1 MTSPMIVDP
10 KKLAASGL
18 PTHLQVLIT
27 QLVKLANRPVVKGA
41 PGASGPGISSV
52 TADPATGALT
62 ITLTTG
68 AVTQTG
74 PLAGADGASAYEL
87 AVQDGFVGTLTE
99 WLDSL
104 QGTGG
109 GDVSQEDIDAIL
121 SSARAATDEAVAA
134 LRDGKRNS
142 ADVVKLIT
150 IDDDTQT
157 RDVLTLLPEGL
168 LGRMAPA
175 MADQALDVGAA
186 SLGPLLVDGGRDL
199 MTMHGQ
205 PLIRIYPDGID
216 FRRHGG
222 DPGDVSRDGW
232 AKGGDGSITAQA
244 GQHGVMAVDRF
255 IDRADGVR
263 LPVAMVNGQTRK
275 AVIVSSFGQSNADVA
290 RMADPL
296 VWDTPPLPHHAMM
309 LDDMNAF
316 GSGTL
321 RGGMMGWQGVAVVRG
336 SRMIAASEALR
347 GTQSVASAAWARLSM
362 WDGPLRRVGL
372 VRSSAWGGNRLR
384 GTSIGTGI
392 WRDSAGNTTQSW
404 ANWTGDIRQAH
415 ELLTAAGYQVEA
427 VYILFT
433 HQEADW
439 QTPGADYLT
448 DFLAMKDERET
459 AIDMDFPG
467 LPVHWFC
474 DQASGSGQRSGT
486 YEGGKWPSRLAIV
499 DACREEVGGDN
510 ITMVTPRYWFPTGA
524 EYGQTSNTNV
534 IHHTHAIRPIWGE
547 LVAHAMRARE
557 RAIPWRCP
565 IMSSATVS
573 GNDIIVD
580 YDSLL
585 PLMIDRTFCKVR
597 PDAGFTIGEG
607 AIAVTDV
614 RQTGQRQIT
623 VTAASDPIGTSI
635 EYCWRRQ
642 DGGDVLD
649 QWPICTGAI
658 RDAWTAPSYFDPA
671 GRPLV
676 RAALAY
682 QLPL

>member
-18 PTHLQVLIT
+18 PTHLQVLIS
-27 QLVKLANRPVVKGA
+27 QLVKLANRPVVKGT
-41 PGASGPGISSV
+41 PGRGIRSIEVEQS
-52 TADPATGALT
+52 TGALT
-62 ITLTTG
+62 ITMTDGAT
-68 AVTQTG
+68 AVTPALT
-74 PLAGADGASAYEL
+74 GASAYDL
-87 AVQDGFVGTLTE
+87 AVAAGFVGTQAE
-99 WLDSL
+99 WLASL
-104 QGTGG
+104 HGQDGQDGT
-109 GDVSQEDIDAIL
+109 SQLSPADMNAIL
-121 SSARAATDEAVAA
+121 ASAEAVADDAVAA
-134 LRDGKRNS
+134 LRDGRRNS

-150 IDDDTQT
+150 IEDDTHA

-168 LGRMAPA
+168 NGRMAPE
-175 MADQALDVGAA
+175 MADHALDVGAS
-186 SLGPLLVDGGRDL
+186 SLGPLLVGGGRDL
-199 MTMHGQ
+199 LTMNGRS
-205 PLIRIYPDGID
+205 LIRIYPDGID
-216 FRRHGG
+216 FRRTGG
-222 DPGDVSRDGW
+222 DPGDISRDGW
-232 AKGGDGSITAQA
+232 AKGRDGSITAQA

-263 LPVAMVNGQTRK
+263 LPVAVVNGQTRK
-275 AVIVSSFGQSNADVA
+275 AVIVSGFGQSNRDVT

-296 VWDTPPLPHHAMM
+296 VWDTPPFPYHGFM

-316 GSGTL
+316 GSGTH
-321 RGGMMGWQGVAVVRG
+321 RGGMMGWQGVAVQRG
-336 SRMIAASEALR
+336 SRMINASEALR
-347 GTQSVASAAWARLSM
+347 GTQDVASAAFARLIM
-362 WDGPLRRVGL
+362 WDGPLRRAGL
-372 VRSSAWGGNRLR
+372 IRSSAWGGNALR
-384 GTSIGTGI
+384 GSSIGTGI

-415 ELLTAAGYQVEA
+415 ELLTAAGYEVEA

-439 QTPGADYLT
+439 QTPGATYLT
-448 DFLAMKDERET
+448 DFLTMKDERET
-459 AIDMDFPG
+459 LIDMDFPG
-467 LPVHWFC
+467 LPVQWFC
-474 DQASGSGQRSGT
+474 DQASGSGLRSGT

-499 DACREEVGGDN
+499 DACRPEVGGDN

-547 LVAHAMRARE
+547 LVAHAMHARE
-557 RAIPWRCP
+557 RGIDWRPP
-565 IMSSATVS
+565 IMSAATVS
-573 GNDIIVD
+573 GFDIIVD
-580 YDSLL
+580 FDSLL
-585 PLMIDRTFCKVR
+585 PLVIDRTFCKVR
-597 PDAGFTIGEG
+597 PDAGFTIAEG

-623 VTAASDPIGTSI
+623 VTAATDPAGTSI

-642 DGGDVLD
+642 DANDVLD

-658 RDAWTAPSYFDPA
+658 RDAWTAPSCFDPA